1 MLNRRLVLD
10 YNDYRFKKQELYTK
24 GRIRLGVSRA
34 ITYMAEMLSI
44 PT

>member
-10 YNDYRFKKQELYTK
+10 YNDYRLKKQELYTK
-24 GRIRLGVSRA
+24 ERTRLGVFRA
-34 ITYMAEMLSI
+34 ITYIVETLSI